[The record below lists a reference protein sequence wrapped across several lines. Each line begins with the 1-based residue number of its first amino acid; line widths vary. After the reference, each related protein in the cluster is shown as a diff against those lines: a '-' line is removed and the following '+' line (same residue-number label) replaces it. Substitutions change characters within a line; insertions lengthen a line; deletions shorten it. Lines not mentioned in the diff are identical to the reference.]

1 MSRPINFQNLPS
13 TTPNALPPKGIY
25 VYEIESAQVRC
36 SANTGNDYLEIK
48 AKLSKGDGKKVAT
61 IFDRIFDIDSDIP
74 RYKLRQ
80 FIVALRLPITGDFQ
94 LSDLT
99 KMIVG
104 KKILADITHEKSKDP
119 RYADKA
125 VVDPFSAEIYYPISR
140 AEELLGTSMQSAD
153 STAAINASDAED
165 IDY

>member
-1 MSRPINFQNLPS
+1 MSKPINFQALPAS
-13 TTPNALPPKGIY
+13 APNALPEKGIY
-25 VYEIESAQVRC
+25 MYEIESAQIRQ
-36 SANTGNDYLEIK
+36 SKNNEYLEIK

-119 RYADKA
+119 KYPDKA
-125 VVDPFSAEIYYPISR
+125 VVDAFSAEVYYPLSR
-140 AEELLGTSMQSAD
+140 TGELLGTPVTSAD
-153 STAAINASDAED
+153 TATINASDAED
-165 IDY
+165 VAY

>member
-1 MSRPINFQNLPS
+1 MGRPINFQNLP
-13 TTPNALPPKGIY
+13 TATPNALPDKGIY
-25 VYEIESAQVRC
+25 MYEIESAQMRQ
-36 SANTGNDYLEIK
+36 SANNEYLEIK

-119 RYADKA
+119 KYSDKA

-140 AEELLGTSMQSAD
+140 AEELLGISSSGAD
-153 STAAINASDAED
+153 TTAAINALDAED

>member
-1 MSRPINFQNLPS
+1 MGTINFQNLP
-13 TTPNALPPKGIY
+13 TATPNALPDKGVY
-25 VYEIESAQVRC
+25 MYEIESAQMRS
-36 SANTGNDYLEIK
+36 SANHDYLEIK

-119 RYADKA
+119 KYADKA
-125 VVDPFSAEIYYPISR
+125 VVDVFSSEIYYPLAR
-140 AEELLGTSMQSAD
+140 AVELLGQPMTSAE
-153 STAAINASDAED
+153 TAAINASDAED
-165 IDY
+165 IEY

>member
-1 MSRPINFQNLPS
+1 MGKPINFQNLPS
-13 TTPNALPPKGIY
+13 AAPNALPDKGVY
-25 VYEIESAQVRC
+25 MYEIESAQMRQ
-36 SANTGNDYLEIK
+36 SANNEYLEIK
-48 AKLSKGDGKKVAT
+48 AKLSKGDGKKIAT

-80 FIVALRLPITGDFQ
+80 FIVALGLPITGDFQ

-119 RYADKA
+119 KYPDKA
-125 VVDPFSAEIYYPISR
+125 VVDAFSASVYYPLYK
-140 AEELLGTSMQSAD
+140 AEELLGVTTMA
-153 STAAINASDAED
+153 TNTTGVVNASDAED
-165 IDY
+165 IAY

>member
-1 MSRPINFQNLPS
+1 MGKPINFQNLPS
-13 TTPNALPPKGIY
+13 STPNALPEKGIY
-25 VYEIESAQVRC
+25 MYEIESAQMRQ
-36 SANTGNDYLEIK
+36 SANNEYLEIK
-48 AKLSKGDGKKVAT
+48 AKLSKGDGRKVAT
-61 IFDRIFDIDSDIP
+61 IYDRIFDIDSDIP

-119 RYADKA
+119 KYSDKA
-125 VVDPFSAEIYYPISR
+125 VVDPFSAEVYYPLSR
-140 AEELLGTSMQSAD
+140 AEELLGVPASIS
-153 STAAINASDAED
+153 SPTAEINASDATD